1 MRLARLAL
9 GCLWAGLLLAPFG
22 AQAQAKKWVEP
33 DGRVIYS
40 DTQPS
45 ATAKEASAVAGT
57 GAASAT
63 PATGGGRNEAGK
75 IELVE
80 GTVTVVGADRARR
93 APKVG
98 ETLYEGDAIL
108 TDKDGELQAEMTDS
122 GVIAVRPNTS
132 MRINKYQAN
141 GDASDTS
148 IFGLL
153 KGSFR
158 SITGWIGKT
167 NPSNY
172 QIHTPTATMG
182 VRGTD
187 HEPLVIPPGSTEGEP
202 GTYDKVLAGG
212 TFIQG
217 KNGSVDVT
225 PGKAGFYP
233 HSGSAKPRVLDQVP
247 GFFRPTRNEGRLE
260 GRNEKISQAFEQRRA
275 ERQKV
280 IQERRAQQPQG
291 RRAQAGQARAQA
303 AQARGQAAQ
312 ARGQAARER
321 AQARGENAKA
331 GAARRRTP
339 EEEEAERRGRAK

>member
-1 MRLARLAL
+1 MRFMRLISGCMLAVL
-9 GCLWAGLLLAPFG
+9 MLAPC
-22 AQAQAKKWVEP
+22 AVQAQAKKWVEP

-45 ATAKEASAVAGT
+45 PTAKEAGAVAGT
-57 GAASAT
+57 GAAAAAGS
-63 PATGGGRNEAGK
+63 GRNEAGK

-108 TDKDGELQAEMTDS
+108 TDKDGELQAELTDS

-158 SITGWIGKT
+158 SITGWIGK
-167 NPSNY
+167 NNSANY
-172 QIHTPTATMG
+172 AIKTPTATVG

-187 HEPLVIPPGSTEGEP
+187 HEPLVIPPGSTEGEA
-202 GTYDKVLAGG
+202 GTYDKVAAGSSYIRG
-212 TFIQG
+212 Q
-217 KNGSVDVT
+217 NGSIDVAA
-225 PGKAGFYP
+225 GKAAFASQ
-233 HSGSAKPRVLDQVP
+233 SGGGRPRVLDQVP
-247 GFFRPTRNEGRLE
+247 AFFRPTRNEGRLE
-260 GRNEKISQAFEQRRA
+260 GRHERIRQALDQRRG
-275 ERQKV
+275 ERQKFL
-280 IQERRAQQPQG
+280 QQRRVQQQQV
-291 RRAQAGQARAQA
+291 RRPQAGQAHPQAQ
-303 AQARGQAAQ
+303 RP
-312 ARGQAARER
+312 
-321 AQARGENAKA
+321 
-331 GAARRRTP
+331 GAVQRRRTR
-339 EEEEAERRGRAK
+339 EEEEAERRSRK

>member
-1 MRLARLAL
+1 MFVVQV
-9 GCLWAGLLLAPFG
+9 LAPGG

-45 ATAKEASAVAGT
+45 ATAKEAPVAAGT
-57 GAASAT
+57 APAPAASAT
-63 PATGGGRNEAGK
+63 GSGRNEAGK
-75 IELVE
+75 IELVD

-93 APKVG
+93 TPKVG

-141 GDASDTS
+141 GDANDTS
-148 IFGLL
+148 VFGLL

-158 SITGWIGKT
+158 SITGWIGKN

-172 QIHTPTATMG
+172 AIRTPTATVG

-187 HEPLVIPPGSTEGEP
+187 HEPMVLPPGSTEGEP
-202 GTYDKVLAGG
+202 GTYDKVQAGSSY
-212 TFIQG
+212 IQG

-225 PGKAGFYP
+225 PGKAGFA
-233 HSGSAKPRVLDQVP
+233 SQNGTAKPRVLDQVP
-247 GFFRPTRNEGRLE
+247 SFFRPTRNEARLE
-260 GRNEKISQAFEQRRA
+260 GRHDRIRQNLEQRRG
-275 ERQKV
+275 ERRQF
-280 IQERRAQQPQG
+280 IQQRRAQQAAARNQAG
-291 RRAQAGQARAQA
+291 QMRAQAGQARTQA
-303 AQARGQAAQ
+303 AQARGQAL
-312 ARGQAARER
+312 REAAE
-321 AQARGENAKA
+321 Q
-331 GAARRRTP
+331 RRRQR
-339 EEEEAERRGRAK
+339 EQEEAERRSRVK